1 MERTSV
7 TRRRASSM
15 LALMEAYLSSKDMA
29 PAGREAAPAVAAAP
43 AVGVGVD
50 VISIPTLSI
59 AIVSLEAGCYLDRG
73 DGFQYAEEDT
83 VNGR

>member
-50 VISIPTLSI
+50 VIPIPTLS
-59 AIVSLEAGCYLDRG
+59 IVSLEAGCYLDRG